1 MIDIWLLCG
10 LTIPFLVFILE
21 VTSEMIRHNK
31 KQQQKQRAKL
41 ISGLHTLMPTKVKD
55 SFHKINPQN
64 HHNQLEFK
72 NNISFLDGEINGT
85 NHGETNKV
93 FKVNKGTQADKKDY
107 KKPDIMAAAALND
120 EFEIKFTLL
129 EEIVL
134 TYKKVTIPLMT
145 AAFIFG
151 YMVAAVRNYVY

>member
-31 KQQQKQRAKL
+31 KQQQTKRAKL
-41 ISGLHTLMPTKVKD
+41 VSGLRTLMPTKVKD
-55 SFHKINPQN
+55 NFYKPTLPQLQ
-64 HHNQLEFK
+64 NQPDFK
-72 NNISFLDGEINGT
+72 CNLSLVDGEANGT
-85 NHGETNKV
+85 NNGETNKV
-93 FKVNKGTQADKKDY
+93 FKVNRGTQADKKDY
-107 KKPDIMAAAALND
+107 KKPEIAAAATSND
-120 EFEIKFTLL
+120 DSEIKFTLL

-151 YMVAAVRNYVY
+151 